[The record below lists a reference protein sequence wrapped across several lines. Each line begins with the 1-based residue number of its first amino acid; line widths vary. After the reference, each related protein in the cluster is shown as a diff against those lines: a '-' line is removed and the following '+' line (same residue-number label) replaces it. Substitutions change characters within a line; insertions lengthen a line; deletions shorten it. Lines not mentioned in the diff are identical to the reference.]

1 MRARWMAALAT
12 AGLLAV
18 PASAAAGGWATVE
31 LSSTPEGVSAD
42 ETWTVELTVLQHG
55 RTPLDDVE
63 PTVTVAKARGGESRS
78 VTATPTGEAGVY
90 RASVTFPSAG
100 RWTYT
105 VHDGF
110 SREHSYPPVQIR
122 TEGASGAPVLSAGND
137 EGSLWP
143 PLAAALAAGIGAAGL
158 TSVLRRRRDR
168 RALDDIAPAG
178 S

>member
-1 MRARWMAALAT
+1 MRARWMAAVAT

-18 PASAAAGGWATVE
+18 PGSAAAGGWATVE
-31 LSSTPEGVSAD
+31 LGSTPDGLGAGEAWV
-42 ETWTVELTVLQHG
+42 VEVTVLQHG

-63 PTVTVAKARGGESRS
+63 PTVTVSKAHGGETLS
-78 VTATPTGEAGVY
+78 VPATPTGEPGVY

-110 SREHSYPPVQIR
+110 TREHSYPPVQIR
-122 TEGASGAPVLSAGND
+122 REAASATPGPSGGGG
-137 EGSLWP
+137 GSVWTS
-143 PLAAALAAGIGAAGL
+143 LAAALAAGLGAAGL
-158 TSVLRRRRDR
+158 TSVLRRRREHGP
-168 RALDDIAPAG
+168 LDDPAPAE